1 MAKAAPTLT
10 PSGETRSGLRRA
22 LTCLAAI
29 PLASAF
35 VSLFLLLGTPRFDT
49 NDDVV
54 MRLIA
59 SGFFG
64 APSEHLVFSH
74 VLLGK
79 VLRLLFECWP
89 ALPWYELQLLTAYA
103 VSLTALIYA
112 LAPHLRREPGLA
124 VASLGL
130 LVFIGSHTLLRIS
143 FTSIAL
149 LTSFSG
155 LLLFLSAGDRED
167 RSLRAIAGGLLVCW
181 GALIRSE
188 AMLAAVA
195 VAAPAAALFARA
207 LGWRAWGLFAIA
219 VGLPLAFA
227 TTFHLATYDSPE
239 WRAYFEYDR
248 ARGQLHGTPR
258 LAWDRGTT
266 ARLGK
271 IGWSVDEFD
280 LFKSWVLIDDSVYSS
295 QKLDALLEM
304 TEHLAYRPDAESA
317 MLRLRAPLSTYR
329 RLLTALLVL
338 GLCVAL
344 SPSRRGLATSALIA
358 LWGLALVVWLAIT
371 ARAPPRVVLPLA
383 QASLLLVVLNQA
395 AGSRRARPP
404 RGNATR
410 ALGLVLS
417 LLFLLWAG
425 NLART
430 RIEFSAD
437 AALGQR
443 NLVKSLDLLRG
454 VDRDGIFVT
463 AGGALGLER
472 LLPFSDPNILKRVAI
487 VPLGWHSGSPVFR
500 DAVEDLG
507 LADLSR
513 AIVDDP
519 RVYLVMDEGLA
530 PTLRRYYA
538 RRHGKRVR
546 TTAVA
551 SFRAGGWKEVLRV
564 ERMAG
569 DRD

>member
-258 LAWDRGTT
+258 LAWDRRTT

-430 RIEFSAD
+430 RM
-437 AALGQR
+437 
-443 NLVKSLDLLRG
+443 
-454 VDRDGIFVT
+454 